1 MNFEVPKPAN
11 EPVLEFEPGSPEREG
26 VIREMETTLKTEL
39 DIPLVIG
46 GRELRTGNTGM
57 CIVPHDKDHVL
68 GKYHKAGLREAG
80 LAIRSCLRSRAGWSD
95 MPWEHRAS
103 LLLKAA
109 ELLSKKYRYKA
120 DAVTMLVHSK
130 NPYQAEIDVAE
141 LVDFWRFNA
150 YYAQELFN
158 EQPTYSPTGV
168 WNRLDYRP
176 LEGFIFAVPPFNFI
190 SIGGN
195 LPTAPALMGNV
206 AIWKPASSVV
216 YSNYLMM
223 KILIEAG
230 FPGGVI
236 NFLPGDSS
244 VIGERILRDRHLAG
258 IHFTG
263 STATLTGMYKVV
275 GDSIREYISYPRI
288 VGETGG
294 KDFVFVHP
302 SADVR
307 AVKVALLRSAFEYQ
321 GQKCSAASRA
331 YIPRSMWPALKD
343 ELVKDLRTV
352 RMGPVTDFGNF
363 MNAIIDRPSFDRVQS
378 YIQLAKDSR
387 KAEVVFGGGCDCTKG
402 FYIEP
407 TIIVVKDPHFVTM
420 EEEIFG
426 PVLSVFVYRD
436 ADYGR
441 TLELCDRTS
450 PYALTGSIFARD
462 RHAIL
467 LAEKKL
473 RDAAGNFYIND
484 KPTGAVVGQQP
495 FGGARASGTNDKA
508 GSKWN
513 LVRWLS
519 PRTIKETLDPP
530 IDYRYPFMK

>member
-1 MNFEVPKPAN
+1 
-11 EPVLEFEPGSPEREG
+11 
-26 VIREMETTLKTEL
+26 
-39 DIPLVIG
+39 
-46 GRELRTGNTGM
+46 
-57 CIVPHDKDHVL
+57 
-68 GKYHKAGLREAG
+68 
-80 LAIRSCLRSRAGWSD
+80 
-95 MPWEHRAS
+95 

-109 ELLSKKYRYKA
+109 ELLAGKHRYRA

-130 NPYQAEIDVAE
+130 NPHQAEIDVAE

-206 AIWKPASSVV
+206 TIWKPASSVV
-216 YSNYLMM
+216 YSNFFMM
-223 KILIEAG
+223 KILEEAG

-244 VIGERILRDRHLAG
+244 VIGEKILRHRRLAG

-263 STATLTGMYKVV
+263 STSTLTGMFKVV
-275 GDSIREYISYPRI
+275 GDNIQNYVSYPRV

-294 KDFVFVHP
+294 KDFVFVHH
-302 SADVR
+302 SADVK
-307 AVKVALLRSAFEYQ
+307 AVEVALLRSAFEYQ

-331 YIPRSMWPALKD
+331 YIPRSLWPAIRD
-343 ELVKDLRTV
+343 ELVKDLGTV
-352 RMGPVTDFGNF
+352 KMGPVTDFGNF
-363 MNAIIDRPSFDRVQS
+363 INAIIDRPSFDKIQA
-378 YIQLAKDSR
+378 YIRIAKTSR
-387 KAEVVFGGGCDCTKG
+387 KAEVIFGGGCDCSRG

-426 PVLSVFVYRD
+426 PVLSVYVYRD
-436 ADYGR
+436 KDYR
-441 TLELCDRTS
+441 KALELCNSTS

-462 RHAIL
+462 RDAIV
-467 LAEKKL
+467 LAETAL

-513 LVRWLS
+513 LVRWIS

-530 IDYRYPFMK
+530 TDFRYPFMK